1 VALVS
6 RRTVLERCGAAALVA
21 TLPWWARAASAQE
34 QVPGAR
40 ARGPGQ
46 RGRGA
51 GGPAQPAGPGQP
63 AVVRVGLA
71 FPRGQYFFDPAG
83 VFVPKG
89 GTVRWEF
96 AFSGGVGALMGV
108 SVTAFHPANENHEL
122 RIPETAKPFDS
133 GPMNRAADGFI
144 RFEQTFDVEG
154 TYDYFSSTHE
164 AIGMVGRIVVGRPG
178 GPGEKEPGYGAREGR
193 APMYPSSAVILGACA
208 SQDIVQKKA
217 IPYPRDLVVRPYP
230 FGEQR

>member
-1 VALVS
+1 MLAALGAGVCALP
-6 RRTVLERCGAAALVA
+6 RRGAAQA
-21 TLPWWARAASAQE
+21 
-34 QVPGAR
+34 
-40 ARGPGQ
+40 
-46 RGRGA
+46 
-51 GGPAQPAGPGQP
+51 

-83 VFVPKG
+83 IWVPRG

-96 AFSGGVGALMGV
+96 AFNGGVGALMGV

-144 RFEQTFDVEG
+144 RFEHAFDVEG
-154 TYDYFSSTHE
+154 TYDYFSITHE
-164 AIGMVGRIVVGRPG
+164 SIGMVGRVVVGRPG
-178 GPGEKEPGYGAREGR
+178 GPGEQAPGYGARDGR
-193 APMYPSSAVILGACA
+193 APMHPASAAILNACPS
-208 SQDIVQKKA
+208 QQIVEKKS

-230 FGEQR
+230 YGETR